1 MRILVFTN
9 LPIFFINQ
17 KFIILNKSS
26 SLLALFCIPI
36 YYFLTIK
43 NRFINESIYKKNFS
57 NHITRFKKI
66 KKKTKKKDG
75 FFIDRIKYKDKEYL
89 ITTEIRASLFHSILF
104 HIIRVC
110 DFYLFYDL

>member
-1 MRILVFTN
+1 MRILVSTN

-17 KFIILNKSS
+17 KFILINNSFNLIT
-26 SLLALFCIPI
+26 LFFIPI
-36 YYFLTIK
+36 YFFLTLK
-43 NRFINESIYKKNFS
+43 NRFINEAFFKRNFS
-57 NHITRFKKI
+57 KEIKRLKKI
-66 KKKTKKKDG
+66 KTNTKKKDG
-75 FFIDRIKYKDKEYL
+75 FFIDRIKVDDKEYL